1 MPGGSFD
8 VDQKELELAALRQE
22 ASDPAL
28 WNDPKRAT
36 AVNRKLARYEQII
49 DKAKQIAAHQLEAS
63 VDDLEFDKGT
73 FTMRGTDK
81 GMPLAAVAFAAP
93 PSHPMITSRAVGPGG
108 AAGRGLSGSVISTS
122 TIGPS
127 SMDAS
132 ALARRSVATSS

>member
-49 DKAKQIAAHQLEAS
+49 DNRHVSRSLHQALDDVFLGVREARPVACRLDDAEIGGFEWRHHVGSPGTLRRDAGHWPVVWPLWLAYLPFKAH
-63 VDDLEFDKGT
+63 DLH
-73 FTMRGTDK
+73 
-81 GMPLAAVAFAAP
+81 AVFAQ
-93 PSHPMITSRAVGPGG
+93 
-108 AAGRGLSGSVISTS
+108 
-122 TIGPS
+122 
-127 SMDAS
+127 
-132 ALARRSVATSS
+132 